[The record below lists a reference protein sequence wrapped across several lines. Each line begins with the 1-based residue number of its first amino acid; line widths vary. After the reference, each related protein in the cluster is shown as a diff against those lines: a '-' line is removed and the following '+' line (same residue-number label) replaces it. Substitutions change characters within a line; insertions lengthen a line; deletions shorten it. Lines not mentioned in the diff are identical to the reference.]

1 MDGSPL
7 EPLDRQAPH
16 GGRRGSGDRAEAFV
30 ADRLREIG
38 WRIVGR
44 QVPVGRD
51 ELDIVA
57 VEPGPGPAHG
67 GGTLV
72 FVEVRSARDGRF
84 GAPEE
89 SVVGRKAA
97 RTYRAALALLR
108 LGALPDGRAL
118 PRLPWRVDVVAVTGL
133 GADRLD
139 GPAGALPRLR
149 VRHVRGID
157 PG

>member
-1 MDGSPL
+1 MDGSSL
-7 EPLDRQAPH
+7 DPLDRGSSHP
-16 GGRRGSGDRAEAFV
+16 GRRGSGDRAEAFV
-30 ADRLREIG
+30 ADRLRESG

-57 VEPGPGPAHG
+57 VEPGTGPSV

-108 LGALPDGRAL
+108 AGTLPDGRAL

-133 GADRLD
+133 GADVPD
-139 GPAGALPRLR
+139 GPAHALPRLR
-149 VRHVRGID
+149 VRHLRGVD